1 MVKGIIIMDDVFT
14 TEVYPDYIQK
24 ELDNYVE
31 MVSKPI
37 TKYDLVKD
45 LSILNKVEV
54 IFSSWGAPHFDKTIL
69 DAAPNLKIVFYAA
82 GSIKKVVSDEFWDR
96 GIRITTANSANA
108 IPVAEF
114 TLACT
119 ILGLKNTIAM
129 KNLIKDTKEYP
140 KPGTRNIKGGFKAKI
155 GLISLGE
162 IARYTLDLYRKFDYD
177 VMVYDPFLSSEEAQS
192 LNVELVDLETL
203 FKKSDVVSLH
213 TPLLDSTREMITK
226 DHFLSMKENTTFI
239 NTARGAIVN
248 EPEMIEALQ
257 VRPDITA
264 FLDVVYPEPP
274 SKDSPLYK
282 MKNVFLT
289 PHIAGSEGSE
299 VSRMGNLMLKE
310 FKLYL
315 EGSELDYEVSAKE
328 FERMA

>member
-1 MVKGIIIMDDVFT
+1 MLKGIIIMDDVFT

-24 ELDNYVE
+24 ELGKYVE

-37 TKYDLVKD
+37 TKYELIKD

-82 GSIKKVVSDEFWDR
+82 GSIKKVVSDEFWDK

-119 ILGLKNTIAM
+119 ILGLKNTLAM

-177 VMVYDPFLSSEEAQS
+177 VMVYDPFLSSEEAKS
-192 LNVELVDLETL
+192 LNVEMVDLETL

-213 TPLLDSTREMITK
+213 TPLLDSTRGMIK
-226 DHFLSMKENTTFI
+226 KHHFLSMKENTTFI

-257 VRPDITA
+257 ARPDITA

-274 SKDSPLYK
+274 SKDSLLYE

-315 EGSELDYEVSAKE
+315 ENKKLDYEVSAEE